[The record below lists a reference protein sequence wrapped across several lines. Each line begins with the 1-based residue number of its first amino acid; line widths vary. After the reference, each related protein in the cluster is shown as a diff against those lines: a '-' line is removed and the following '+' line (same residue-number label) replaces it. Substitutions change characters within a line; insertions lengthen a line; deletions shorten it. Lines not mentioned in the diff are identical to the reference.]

1 MLESLT
7 THGMMDKS
15 RLALCALLF
24 TVIINISLL
33 KLFFKN
39 YSLKVVVLANPLSP
53 LVLDS
58 ESVYETEGSAVGRT
72 ILGTE
77 ATTTI
82 AQVILLYPAV

>member
-1 MLESLT
+1 M
-7 THGMMDKS
+7 
-15 RLALCALLF
+15 
-24 TVIINISLL
+24 
-33 KLFFKN
+33 
-39 YSLKVVVLANPLSP
+39 VLANPLSP

-82 AQVILLYPAV
+82 AQVILL

>member
-24 TVIINISLL
+24 TVITITSIGILEF
-33 KLFFKN
+33 FFKN
-39 YSLKVVVLANPLSP
+39 HLLKVVLANPLSP

-82 AQVILLYPAV
+82 AQVILL